1 MSDPGI
7 SYRNREEV
15 QTYRKTKDPILTL
28 RNIAIQTNLAT
39 AEELEVVIC

>member
-15 QTYRKTKDPILTL
+15 QDYRKNKDPILVL
-28 RNIAIQTNLAT
+28 KGIAKQHNLAT
-39 AEELEVVIC
+39 EA

>member
-15 QTYRKTKDPILTL
+15 QHYRKNKDPILTL
-28 RNIAIQTNLAT
+28 RNIALQNNLAT
-39 AEELEVVIC
+39 AEELDVI